1 MTLLA
6 DLALTYGTPAYVY
19 DLQMIRSAHADLRA
33 ALPSGAELY
42 YSVKANPH
50 PQVIACLAGL
60 GCRTEVAS
68 CGELDA
74 ALAAGVAPERILLTA
89 PAKSESTVLNA
100 LARRVT
106 HFSVDSP
113 TDLARIAGQAER
125 IGVPADCLL
134 RVNADQAVPGMGL
147 SMTGTASQFGAD
159 ASWILREPHLFQ
171 GHDMARV
178 TGLHLYMGTNI
189 GEQERLLRQFTIGVE
204 LAAELRASLGDHL
217 RTIDLGGGF
226 GTPFARSGERPVFPA
241 LATEL
246 ASVLDGGLPGWRDG
260 DITVAFES
268 GRYLTG
274 DCGHLLTTVLD
285 TKESKGTRFTV
296 LDTGIHH
303 LGGMSGLRRVPP
315 VSPDVIRAAE
325 TDDHGSTH
333 AYEADP
339 RATRPY
345 EPDPRPTH
353 PYEPDPRPTH
363 ANRPGT
369 RTASDVESQQPG
381 VLAGPLCTPL
391 DTLSRNIPLP
401 AMDTGDVLAI
411 PNVGAYGLSASLVAF
426 LGHALPVEIVLDGGH
441 VVSASRLRMT
451 RDPVDPEANGPSYP
465 VHHTEGVHA

>member
-1 MTLLA
+1 MTHLA
-6 DLALTYGTPAYVY
+6 DIARRYGTPAYVY
-19 DLQMIRSAHADLRA
+19 DLQAVRSAHADLRT
-33 ALPSGAELY
+33 ALPSGTELY

-50 PQVIACLAGL
+50 PDVIACLAGL

-68 CGELDA
+68 AGELDA
-74 ALAAGVAPERILLTA
+74 ALAAGAAPDRILLTA
-89 PAKSESTVLNA
+89 PGKTEGAVTHA
-100 LARRVT
+100 LTRQVT

-113 TDLARIAGQAER
+113 TDLARVAAQAER
-125 IGVPADCLL
+125 LGTPVDCLL

-171 GHDMARV
+171 GGELARV

-189 GEQERLLRQFTIGVE
+189 SDEERLLRQFTIGVE
-204 LAAELRASLGDHL
+204 LAAELRSSVGEHL
-217 RTIDLGGGF
+217 TTIDLGGGF
-226 GTPFARSGERPVFPA
+226 GTPFARQGDRPVFASLAGA
-241 LATEL
+241 LGT
-246 ASVLDGGLPGWRDG
+246 VLDSGLPGWREG

-285 TKESKGTRFTV
+285 AKESKGTHFTV

-315 VSPDVIRAAE
+315 VSPDVIEVAAGGE
-325 TDDHGSTH
+325 
-333 AYEADP
+333 
-339 RATRPY
+339 
-345 EPDPRPTH
+345 PRPAA
-353 PYEPDPRPTH
+353 PE
-363 ANRPGT
+363 NRT
-369 RTASDVESQQPG
+369 PG

-401 AMDTGDVLAI
+401 AMEVGDVLAV

-426 LGHALPVEIVLDGGH
+426 LGHDLPAEIVVDAGR
-441 VVSASRLRMT
+441 VVSATRLSLCR
-451 RDPVDPEANGPSYP
+451 RDALPLATGTP
-465 VHHTEGVHA
+465 HHHLEGVHA